1 MTIAGY
7 TSLDV
12 TEVNDEQRAQRA
24 LKRQRARALAAEAE
38 HERTEARLR
47 DWVVNGTRLTRK
59 ELEAGEPCR
68 GCGLPIIDGRGSWPA
83 LLKLSS
89 RERAEYDAA
98 EADYKARHGDC
109 RASRWSI
116 SGSRSTHC
124 SYCCPP
130 PPLSK
135 RQVEQLAS
143 LLSQP
148 VDPRELATWRLVL
161 TCDHIVERWQHRTHD
176 RWSSLPVVE
185 CPTCGRHRGIVTA
198 DRRPAERTGAS
209 AER

>member
-1 MTIAGY
+1 
-7 TSLDV
+7 V

-148 VDPRELATWRLVL
+148 VDPRELATWRLVP

-185 CPTCGRHRGIVTA
+185 CPTCGQHRGIVTA
-198 DRRPAERTGAS
+198 DRRPAEHTGAS

>member
-1 MTIAGY
+1 VTVAGY

-68 GCGLPIIDGRGSWPA
+68 GCGLPMIDGRGSWPA

-98 EADYKARHGDC
+98 EANYKARHGDC

-148 VDPRELATWRLVL
+148 VDPRELATWWLVL

-198 DRRPAERTGAS
+198 DRRPAEHTGAS

>member
-1 MTIAGY
+1 M
-7 TSLDV
+7 S
-12 TEVNDEQRAQRA
+12 DEQRTQRG

-38 HERTEARLR
+38 HERTEARHR
-47 DWVVNGTRLTRK
+47 EWAANGTRLTRE

-68 GCGLPIIDGRGSWPA
+68 GCGRPIIDGRGSWPA
-83 LLKLSS
+83 LLKLSPH
-89 RERAEYDAA
+89 ERAEHDAA

-109 RASRWSI
+109 RASRWSM

-135 RQVEQLAS
+135 RQVEELAS
-143 LLSQP
+143 LLSEP
-148 VDPRELATWRLVL
+148 VDPRELATSRLVL
-161 TCDHIVERWQHRTHD
+161 TCDHSVERSQHRTHD
-176 RWSSLPVVE
+176 RWSSLPVIE

-198 DRRPAERTGAS
+198 DRLPAEPTGES